1 MEYKKVNQNINNII
15 NDNVR
20 KLESIFPSAV
30 KDGEVDF
37 EALREELGQ
46 FKEVESEKYELTWA
60 GKKNAKK
67 LAQEDI
73 VGRTLKFIPEDSK
86 NADSTENLYIEGDNL
101 EILKLI
107 RQNYYSSI

>member
-1 MEYKKVNQNINNII
+1 MEYKKVNQNINNIV

-20 KLESIFPSAV
+20 KLESIFPSVV

-60 GKKNAKK
+60 GKKKAK
-67 LAQEDI
+67 
-73 VGRTLKFIPEDSK
+73 
-86 NADSTENLYIEGDNL
+86 N
-101 EILKLI
+101 
-107 RQNYYSSI
+107 